1 MKRLPLV
8 LLAIACRDQAVRD
21 SGGKSLQVPVP
32 SSGVAATAKGTEKDI
47 YVFPKRAKRNPSAL
61 DVRPGRFG
69 TYVVDAAGLALYV
82 FSEDAQGQAACG
94 TNCAAAWP
102 AVIVDKLPSVKNAA
116 LDATKLG
123 MVVRP
128 DGGRQLTYGGMPL
141 YYSESDVKP
150 DDTWGH
156 YAMSFGGHFA
166 LIGPDAKPIPAP
178 K

>member
-1 MKRLPLV
+1 MKRLSLV
-8 LLAIACRDQAVRD
+8 LLAIACRDQAVPDR
-21 SGGKSLQVPVP
+21 GGKSLQVPVP
-32 SSGVAATAKGTEKDI
+32 SSGVPATTKGAEKDI
-47 YVFPKRAKRNPSAL
+47 YVFPKRAKRDPSAL
-61 DVRPGRFG
+61 DVRSGRFG

-82 FSEDAQGQAACG
+82 FSEDTQGQAACG

-102 AVIVDKLPSVKNAA
+102 PVIVDKLPSAKTAA
-116 LDATKLG
+116 IDAMKFGT
-123 MVVRP
+123 VVRP
-128 DGGRQLTYGGMPL
+128 DGARQLTYDGIPL